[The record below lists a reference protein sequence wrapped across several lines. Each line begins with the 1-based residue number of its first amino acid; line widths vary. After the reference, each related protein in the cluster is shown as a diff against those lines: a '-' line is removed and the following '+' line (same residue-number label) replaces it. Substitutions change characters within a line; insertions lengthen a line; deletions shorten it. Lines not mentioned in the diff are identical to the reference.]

1 MSDITYENIICEK
14 KHNGQEC
21 IFSKKALTKL
31 KMLATIGTVSALAVV
46 TFSGC
51 TNIRKDVEQLTTTQP
66 TSSYVQMMEETN
78 TTRHTIEETTRPT
91 TTQPA
96 TQPTTQP
103 TTQENTTQKET
114 QQAMTTTK
122 KTIEQTT
129 VRVTQ
134 QEVEKTTKEVEQ
146 TQTIDKEYNK
156 LFKQLNKELN
166 KKSFS
171 KEVNKLFIDTFERL
185 YENYPTWQKGYKD
198 LPSREEYI
206 KSNLIDIIKDIDK
219 VNFYKEGSKK
229 ANKLEEEGNAFAW
242 TTFDENDNLTVE
254 IIAKEADKVD
264 EEERNRYVEF
274 FYHEIIHCKQK
285 NTMIYSSNYF
295 EENEDVKQLY
305 LEGGATFHM
314 KFTNPLT
321 LDIRGIWSIENEKG
335 DLTVEYNKDNGSGYL
350 VDLNAY
356 EKMVYLVGYNTMDKI
371 EKGEIPLSVLEET
384 ITKKYGKKQASK
396 FLKTM
401 KEWYVEYNNS
411 YKGDKIYNLAIEF
424 ENTFLE
430 CVKQDINS
438 LKTEK
443 QIKEYKKIWEHY
455 KTKNLPQVTEEE
467 TNNITNEIFNI
478 KSIDNMLKSKEKN
491 IKKDNDLE
499 R

>member
-1 MSDITYENIICEK
+1 M
-14 KHNGQEC
+14 
-21 IFSKKALTKL
+21 
-31 KMLATIGTVSALAVV
+31 
-46 TFSGC
+46 
-51 TNIRKDVEQLTTTQP
+51 
-66 TSSYVQMMEETN
+66 
-78 TTRHTIEETTRPT
+78 
-91 TTQPA
+91 
-96 TQPTTQP
+96 
-103 TTQENTTQKET
+103 
-114 QQAMTTTK
+114 
-122 KTIEQTT
+122 
-129 VRVTQ
+129 
-134 QEVEKTTKEVEQ
+134 
-146 TQTIDKEYNK
+146 
-156 LFKQLNKELN
+156 
-166 KKSFS
+166 
-171 KEVNKLFIDTFERL
+171 
-185 YENYPTWQKGYKD
+185 
-198 LPSREEYI
+198 
-206 KSNLIDIIKDIDK
+206 
-219 VNFYKEGSKK
+219 
-229 ANKLEEEGNAFAW
+229 
-242 TTFDENDNLTVE
+242 
-254 IIAKEADKVD
+254 D